1 MGALLPEDT
10 RIGLVSLTVGDL
22 GRSVDFYQNSL
33 GLALLD
39 KAGGVARLGAG
50 ETEWLELVESPG
62 ATKPRK
68 TTGLY
73 HFAVLLPSRVELAQ
87 TLRRL
92 ALRSAPFEGA
102 ADHGVS
108 EAIYLHDPDGTGIE
122 IYRDRTAAEWPR
134 DADGGIEMTTDPLDL
149 DALIDELQ
157 DLPEDWAG
165 MPAETRVGHVHLH
178 VSNLARAELFYTG
191 TVGLDLMQRYGPSA
205 AFLSAGGYHHHVGI
219 NTWNGTNAPTPPPGS
234 AGLRY
239 FEIVVPDAA
248 ARAALVGRL
257 DPALAEER
265 DGRVFTQDPAG
276 NGIAFA

>member
-1 MGALLPEDT
+1 MGALLPGDT
-10 RIGLVSLTVGDL
+10 HIGLVSLTVADL

-50 ETEWLELVESPG
+50 DTAWLELVEVAG
-62 ATKPRK
+62 ATRPRK
-68 TTGLY
+68 STGLY
-73 HFAVLLPSRVELAQ
+73 HFAVLLTGRVELAQ

-92 ALRSAPFEGA
+92 ALRSAPFQGA

-122 IYRDRTAAEWPR
+122 IYRDRDPADWPR
-134 DADGGIEMTTDPLDL
+134 DADGALEMTTDPLDL

-165 MPAETRVGHVHLH
+165 MAAGTRVGHVHLH
-178 VSNLARAELFYTG
+178 VANLPRAELFYSG
-191 TVGLDLMQRYGPSA
+191 TVGLDLVQRYGPSA

-219 NTWNGTNAPTPPPGS
+219 NTWNGTNAPTPPDGS

-239 FEIVVPDAA
+239 FEVVVPDET
-248 ARAALVGRL
+248 ARAALVARL
-257 DPALAEER
+257 DPASVEQR
-265 DGRVFTQDPAG
+265 DGRVFTRDPSG
-276 NGIAFA
+276 NGILI